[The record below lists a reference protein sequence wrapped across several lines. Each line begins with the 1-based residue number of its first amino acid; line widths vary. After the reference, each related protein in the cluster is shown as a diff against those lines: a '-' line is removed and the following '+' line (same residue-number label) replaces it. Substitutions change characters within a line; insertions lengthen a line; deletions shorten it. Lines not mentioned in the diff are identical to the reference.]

1 MLNRRTLRIKAM
13 QTLFALR
20 QSRQANYGIA
30 IEEITGTFQPDLN
43 SMEVQDPVELKKLGE
58 QALEKFKL
66 NYLREGFEATGAE
79 DARIDEEVTRAVQTY
94 HQRNARDVIH
104 FRKLMVDEV
113 DRVYDRYLSILQLL
127 IRFHEI
133 AEADTKR
140 NHSNFLQNSFLKALV
155 QNEELEV
162 LLLRKHISWDNEMQD
177 VRQWWKGQVRSSE
190 TYQAYNE
197 KKAPDT
203 EDELKF
209 VSFLIKNLIFK
220 NDVIDKYLEEK
231 DLNWAEDK
239 AIVKS
244 LTFKTAKSFY
254 EEGVLELQ
262 EISYNWEEDK
272 AFLIQLYDEALKVEK
287 EYESLIAER
296 TRNWDIERI
305 ALTDRVIIEMA
316 IAEMINFSSIPVK
329 VTINE
334 YIEVAKKYST
344 PKSKQFINGILD
356 VLSNELTKLGVIKK
370 SGRGL
375 IDNK

>member
-1 MLNRRTLRIKAM
+1 M

-30 IEEITGTFQPDLN
+30 LEEIRETFSPDLN
-43 SMEVQDPVELKKLGE
+43 SMEVQDPVELGKLGE
-58 QALEKFKL
+58 EAAGKFRD
-66 NYLREGFEATGAE
+66 NFENQDFVATGAE
-79 DARIDEEVTRAVQTY
+79 DERVDQAVTDTIRQY
-94 HQRNARDVIH
+94 HQNNARDVRH

-127 IRFHEI
+127 VKFREI
-133 AEADTKR
+133 AENDTKR
-140 NHSNFLQNSFLKALV
+140 NHSNFLNNSFLKALAES
-155 QNEELEV
+155 EELEV
-162 LLLRKHISWDNEMQD
+162 LLLRKHISWDDEIQE
-177 VRQWWKGQVRSSE
+177 VRLWFKDQVRTNES
-190 TYQAYNE
+190 YKAYNE
-197 KKAPDT
+197 KAQIDKET
-203 EDELKF
+203 EFKF
-209 VSFLIKNLIFK
+209 VSSMIKTIIFK
-220 NDVIDKYLEEK
+220 NEVIDKFLEER
-231 DLNWAEDK
+231 DLNWTEDK
-239 AIVKS
+239 TIVKS
-244 LTFKTAKSFY
+244 LTFKTSKKFY
-254 EEGVLELQ
+254 EEDILELQ

-272 AFLIQLYDEALKVEK
+272 AFFTELYDNALEAEK
-287 EYESLIAER
+287 EYESLIAEK

-305 ALTDRVIIEMA
+305 ALTDRIIIEMA

-356 VLSNELTKLGVIKK
+356 VLSNELTNLGVIKK